1 MTTEQLDKIR
11 EAACRR
17 HEAIKLGHG
26 KDHIL
31 RTEKLALKL
40 LDDTGDPNTAAAI
53 ALLHDID
60 DYKLTPEYQASHTIP
75 DDPDRWA
82 NASRILDEAGISGP
96 ERQRILDGILTIGF
110 SRRKEGV
117 VPETPE
123 AKAAS
128 DADMIDIMGAIGL
141 VRLCEWHN
149 GDISRVF
156 DPESVP
162 DPDKPREEYMRA
174 QNDTIVG
181 HMFEKVL
188 LLPRYMLTEKG
199 KLEAW
204 IRWNFNV
211 TFLRC
216 LFHELDQPAW
226 EQYLHDYLQ
235 NTILR

>member
-1 MTTEQLDKIR
+1 MTAEQLDRIR
-11 EAACRR
+11 EAACER
-17 HEAIKLGHG
+17 HRKIKLGHG
-26 KDHIL
+26 QDHIL
-31 RTEKLALKL
+31 RTEKLALKI
-40 LDDTGDPNTAAAI
+40 LDNTGDPVIAAAI

-60 DYKLTPEYQASHTIP
+60 DYKLTPEYQASHTVP
-75 DDPDRWA
+75 ADPDRQA
-82 NASRILDEAGISGP
+82 NARRILDEAGIPEP
-96 ERQRILDGILTIGF
+96 ERNHILDGILTIGF
-110 SRRKEGV
+110 SRRKAGV

-123 AKAAS
+123 ARAVS

-156 DPESVP
+156 DPESIP
-162 DPDKPREEYMRA
+162 NPDKPREEYMQA

-181 HMFEKVL
+181 HMFEKIL

-199 KLEAW
+199 KREAW
-204 IRWNFNV
+204 IRWSFNV